1 MSNEEDT
8 HSDWAWFG
16 GGRRPWMP
24 GVILILVGTIF
35 LLRNITG
42 FELEN
47 WWALFIL
54 IPALGNFA
62 SAYRLYRSSGQID
75 RGVRARLFW
84 GLLLSTL
91 SISFLLNL
99 DLGYFWPVFVILAGL
114 GFLLGA
120 L

>member
-1 MSNEEDT
+1 MSDERGE
-8 HSDWAWFG
+8 HGDWSWFG

-24 GVILILVGTIF
+24 GIILILIGTIF
-35 LLRNITG
+35 LLRNLTG

-54 IPALGNFA
+54 IPALGNFTRA
-62 SAYRLYRSSGQID
+62 VGLYRSSGQID

-84 GLLLSTL
+84 GLLLTTL

-99 DLGYFWPVFVILAGL
+99 DVGFFWPVFVILAGL
-114 GFLLGA
+114 GLLLGA